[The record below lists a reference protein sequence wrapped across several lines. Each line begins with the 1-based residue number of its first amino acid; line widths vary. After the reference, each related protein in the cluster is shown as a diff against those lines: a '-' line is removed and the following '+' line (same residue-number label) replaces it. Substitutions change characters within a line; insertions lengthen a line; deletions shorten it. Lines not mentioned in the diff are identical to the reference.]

1 MPIFN
6 VCLAQDISY
15 YGSTSVEGET
25 WEDAVRTLHYSDWW
39 DACHKTNDEGWEQR
53 IVYVET
59 EDGDVLAEDI
69 NYQVYAVDRT
79 YVAARLDA
87 IIRECDLSDEA
98 AAALVAFVDE
108 LRTMSR
114 DPVFKEP
121 VFKKEGV

>member
-1 MPIFN
+1 MPTFN
-6 VCLAQDISY
+6 VMLAQDVSY

-39 DACHKTNDEGWEQR
+39 DACHSTNDEGWEQR

-69 NYQVYAVDRT
+69 SYQVYAVDRT

-87 IIRECDLSDEA
+87 IIKECDLSDEA
-98 AAALVAFVDE
+98 VAALVAFVDE
-108 LRTMSR
+108 LRTKGQ
-114 DPVFKEP
+114 DQI
-121 VFKKEGV
+121 FKKEDV